1 MHTKYHLGH
10 RILLDWRKKRLARL
24 ELLLEEQENSDY
36 IGKKFDYI
44 AGMVLCW
51 ALTLILSS
59 KLVSISLALVIS
71 FAGPIAFSYMYRKSL
86 LYKQRIIST
95 MKKERYRKNNCLA
108 NLIAAEQYQ
117 LDQLNLQ
124 LAELLDLKNLML
136 SQSGLPVLG
145 EKNGKKVGLHLFVTK
160 DKKEVE
166 SKELRDA
173 IALIKQQGAEGAV
186 LFSATGFSKET
197 ETAQESYDIKIK
209 LIDRHRL
216 ATLLKELDHPFYP
229 SKDEEIAEKRETRET
244 KADKKL
250 VEMFV
255 ERPALTR
262 KYLIIALVLIGLS
275 VVMSGLV
282 KALYLALAG
291 INVALALY
299 TYYRH
304 LPDPQEE
311 KLALDDI

>member
-1 MHTKYHLGH
+1 MQTKYHLGH

-36 IGKKFDYI
+36 IGKKFDYF

-51 ALTLILSS
+51 VLALILSS

-71 FAGPIAFSYMYRKSL
+71 FAGPIAFSYMYRKSV
-86 LYKQRIIST
+86 LYKQKIIST
-95 MKKERYRKNNCLA
+95 MKQERFRKNNCLA

-124 LAELLDLKNLML
+124 LAERLDLKNLVL

-145 EKNGKKVGLHLFVTK
+145 EKNGKKVGLYLFATK
-160 DKKEVE
+160 DKKEVDN
-166 SKELRDA
+166 KELRDA

-186 LFSATGFSKET
+186 FFSATGFSE
-197 ETAQESYDIKIK
+197 EAENVQESYDMKIK
-209 LIDRHRL
+209 LVDRHRL
-216 ATLLKELDHPFYP
+216 ATLLKELDHPFYT
-229 SKDEEIAEKRETRET
+229 SKEEEIVEKRDNSEA

-250 VEMFV
+250 VDMFV
-255 ERPALTR
+255 ERPALAR
-262 KYLIIALVLIGLS
+262 KYLIIALVLIGFS

-282 KALYLALAG
+282 KALYLVLAG

-304 LPDPQEE
+304 LPDPQED